1 MLSVLILLVCLRAGI
16 SEDVRRDLKQAFR
29 IIYRSGFSLSKAIEE
44 MEMQLDSSVEIEN
57 LLRFLRNADR
67 GIMRTRRAKFKEP
80 RIMYEVFLWAKIS
93 DKMMKKGHKPWCFN
107 GKSGYL

>member
-1 MLSVLILLVCLRAGI
+1 MVNQRVLSALTLLAYLVQVFQKKYAG
-16 SEDVRRDLKQAFR
+16 DLKQAFR

-67 GIMRTRRAKFKEP
+67 GIMRTRRANSKDLVQCTRSFCVIYK
-80 RIMYEVFLWAKIS
+80 Y
-93 DKMMKKGHKPWCFN
+93 
-107 GKSGYL
+107 

>member
-1 MLSVLILLVCLRAGI
+1 MQEF

-44 MEMQLDSSVEIEN
+44 MELQLDSSVEIEN

-67 GIMRTRRAKFKEP
+67 GIMRTRREL
-80 RIMYEVFLWAKIS
+80 IMRTSYKCTRSFCV
-93 DKMMKKGHKPWCFN
+93 H
-107 GKSGYL
+107 YY